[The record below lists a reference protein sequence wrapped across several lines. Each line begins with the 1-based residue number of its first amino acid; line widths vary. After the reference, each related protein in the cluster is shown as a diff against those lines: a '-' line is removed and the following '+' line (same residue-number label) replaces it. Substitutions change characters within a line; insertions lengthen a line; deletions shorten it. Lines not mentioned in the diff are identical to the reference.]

1 MSKKDADLPGTIPE
15 KTNEKNG
22 KNEKN
27 DKNKKTD
34 KSRQDGSWI
43 IIVLLL
49 TLGLS
54 FLISFITELIYM
66 AIDVSLWRI
75 FTATILVLIIIFIS
89 IVSDMM
95 GVAATAADEE
105 PFLAMASRKIKGAKK
120 AVMLCRNAD
129 KVSSILNDII
139 GDVCGIISG
148 ASGAAIAAVVVSKY
162 SDISALGTIFISVAV
177 SALIAT
183 VTITGKAVAKRNA
196 TKNANEITLSL
207 AKFLSILDKDK

>member
-15 KTNEKNG
+15 KTIG

-89 IVSDMM
+89 IISDMM

-162 SDISALGTIFISVAV
+162 SNISALGTIFISVAV

-183 VTITGKAVAKRNA
+183 ITITGKAVAKRNA